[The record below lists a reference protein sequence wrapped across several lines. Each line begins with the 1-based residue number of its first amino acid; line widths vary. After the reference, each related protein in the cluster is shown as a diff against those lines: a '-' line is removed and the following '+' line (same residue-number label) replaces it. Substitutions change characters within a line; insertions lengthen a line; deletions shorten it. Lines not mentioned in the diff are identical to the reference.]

1 MKIDNKITEFKLSY
15 FILTWGLFWGI
26 AFHLYPIYKVDF
38 PIGDGGM
45 FYVMVR
51 DVQIINFHLPKYT
64 TYNGNNIPFIYP
76 PLPFFLYGI
85 INLLTNIPIL
95 ILFKWLPTITFIIC
109 TIFFFILSRI
119 ILKSYLLASISVLG
133 FALHPTF
140 FSRIIMGGGG
150 ITRSLGLLFSII
162 SLIFY
167 YQLFTQR
174 KWKFILFSSIF
185 GSLIILSHPEWSLQ
199 TFGIIFLIWL
209 LNKPNLNTLLLG
221 LITILL
227 IILFI
232 SPWWIIILKYHGINP
247 ILYAFNSGYKNYANI
262 FSLLMLTFSEY
273 MYFPIFSAL
282 AILGFLYNIIKRSF
296 LLPLSI
302 IIPFIIDPRIAPQI
316 IIIPLC
322 MLFSIGIVNII
333 LLLPIWIKNN
343 VYIEF
348 NHKNNETL
356 NLIWN
361 NKYSKFIL
369 GYILT
374 YLLLVSFAKSII
386 VSKNYLPNTVRESFN
401 WIMNNIPSKS
411 KFYLITGDYGFEDII
426 KEWFPALTNSYSINT
441 IQGTEWLNDFY
452 NKLSY
457 SYPFNSCD
465 SKDTLCLYI
474 VIEQSIKNC
483 DYIYLYTEDNLQT
496 GNDPCI
502 YFKLH
507 EYFNNKDKF
516 ELIYDKNSIIIY
528 KILSK

>member
-1 MKIDNKITEFKLSY
+1 MKINYKITEFQLAT
-15 FILTWGLFWGI
+15 FILIWGIIWGI
-26 AFHLYPIYKVDF
+26 AFHFYTIYKVDF

-45 FYVMVR
+45 FYIMVR
-51 DVQIINFHLPKYT
+51 DLQNINFHLPKYT
-64 TYNGNNIPFIYP
+64 TYNGNNIPFVYP

-85 INLLTNIPIL
+85 INLLTDIPIL
-95 ILFKWLPTITFIIC
+95 ILFKWLPTIIFIIC
-109 TIFFFILSRI
+109 ILFFFILSRI

-140 FSRIIMGGGG
+140 FVWVIMGGG
-150 ITRSLGLLFSII
+150 ITRSLGLLFSLI

-174 KWKFILFSSIF
+174 KWHFILFSSISA
-185 GSLIILSHPEWSLQ
+185 SLLTLSHPEWALQ

-209 LNKPNLNTLLLG
+209 LNKPDLNSLILG
-221 LITILL
+221 LSTILL
-227 IILFI
+227 IIIFI
-232 SPWWIIILKYHGINP
+232 SPWWIVILKYHGINP
-247 ILYAFNSGYKNYANI
+247 IFYAFNSGFRNFVNI
-262 FSLLMLTFSEY
+262 LPLLMLTFSEY

-282 AILGFLYNIIKRSF
+282 ALLGFLYNIIKRSY
-296 LLPLSI
+296 LLPLSMI
-302 IIPFIIDPRIAPQI
+302 LPFFIDPRIAPQI

-322 MLFSIGIVNII
+322 MLFSIGIINII

-343 VYIEF
+343 IYIEF

-361 NKYSKFIL
+361 NNYSKIIL

-411 KFYLITGDYGFEDII
+411 KFYLITGDFGFEGNIR
-426 KEWFPALTNSYSINT
+426 EWFPALSNSYSVNT
-441 IQGTEWLNDFY
+441 PQGTEWLNNFY
-452 NKLSY
+452 DRLS
-457 SYPFNSCD
+457 SSDPFEICNNQNN
-465 SKDTLCLYI
+465 LCLYNI
-474 VIEQSIKNC
+474 TEQLIKNC
-483 DYIYLYTEDNLQT
+483 DYIYLYNESNLQT

-502 YFKLH
+502 SIKLH
-507 EYFNNKDKF
+507 EYFNNNKDKF
-516 ELIYDKNSIIIY
+516 ETIYEKNSIIIY
-528 KILSK
+528 KILQK